1 MSAAFSRWPRLD
13 NNRHDPCL
21 PTPFDTD
28 PMATTKTT
36 PLNRLLDEGATLSP
50 EYGEGLSSHLPMAL
64 TALQRLGADAR
75 RLRAFAAHYTQQK
88 AMQPVPPP
96 QAWPSGDAWQGR
108 FGDIAAWP
116 AYRGLFRAWIAHEG
130 IGDVLG
136 QVLPALMR
144 GCGGAAF
151 HGLLRTAY
159 ALQARHADELADA
172 LAYWAARWM
181 DLGTPAPGG
190 TGADPA
196 AVLRGLALPKSNEPL
211 IAARMLAASR
221 RRAFA
226 PAADALRIDAD
237 TLPRIARLAA
247 RLYARSGN
255 FTILHVVTS
264 AQALQVL
271 LPWLDPSDV
280 EPAVA
285 HYWRAVVAGVA
296 ASGIDLN
303 ALGRAPTPRPWDEL
317 VAAARASDDDHLIK
331 LIDACREA
339 QQRQGGAPDWQRA
352 ATRVVKQGQA

>member
-1 MSAAFSRWPRLD
+1 
-13 NNRHDPCL
+13 
-21 PTPFDTD
+21 
-28 PMATTKTT
+28 MATPKTT

-64 TALQRLGADAR
+64 TALNRLGADAR
-75 RLRAFAAHYTQQK
+75 RLRSFAAHYTRAK
-88 AMQPVPPP
+88 ALQRVSPPVV
-96 QAWPSGDAWQGR
+96 WPSGDAWQGR

-116 AYRGLFRAWIAHEG
+116 AYRGLFRVWIAHEG
-130 IGDVLG
+130 IGDMLV

-144 GCGGAAF
+144 GCGGVAF

-190 TGADPA
+190 TVADPA
-196 AVLRGLALPKSNEPL
+196 VVLRGLALPKSNEPL
-211 IAARMLAASR
+211 IAQRMLTAAR

-226 PAADALRIDAD
+226 PAANALRIDAK
-237 TLPRIARLAA
+237 TLPRVARLAA
-247 RLYARSGN
+247 ELYARSGN

-264 AQALQVL
+264 AQALHEL
-271 LPWLDPSDV
+271 LPWLAPADV

-285 HYWRAVVAGVA
+285 CYWRAVVAGVA
-296 ASGIDLN
+296 ASGIDV
-303 ALGRAPTPRPWDEL
+303 ATPGRAPTPRPWDDL

-331 LIDACREA
+331 LVDACREA
-339 QQRQGGAPDWQRA
+339 QRVHGGAPDWQRA
-352 ATRVVKQGQA
+352 ATRVVA

>member
-1 MSAAFSRWPRLD
+1 
-13 NNRHDPCL
+13 
-21 PTPFDTD
+21 
-28 PMATTKTT
+28 MATPKNKPQRTPQRTPRRT
-36 PLNRLLDEGATLSP
+36 PLNSLLDDGASLSP
-50 EYGEGLSSHLPMAL
+50 EYGDGLSSHLPMAL

-75 RLRAFAAHYTQQK
+75 RLRAFAARYTQEK
-88 AMQPVPPP
+88 ALQPAPPP
-96 QAWPSGDAWQGR
+96 QTWPAGDAWQGR
-108 FGDIAAWP
+108 FGDITAWP
-116 AYRGLFRAWIAHEG
+116 AYRGLFRVWIAYEG
-130 IGDVLG
+130 IGDMLA

-190 TGADPA
+190 TVADPA
-196 AVLRGLALPKSNEPL
+196 VLLRGLVLPRSNEPL
-211 IAARMLAASR
+211 IAQRMHTASK

-226 PAADALRIDAD
+226 PAANALRIDAK

-247 RLYARSGN
+247 RLHARSGN

-271 LPWLDPSDV
+271 LPWLAPDDAG
-280 EPAVA
+280 PAVA
-285 HYWRAVVAGVA
+285 CYWRAVVAGAA
-296 ASGIDLN
+296 ASGIDMD

-331 LIDACREA
+331 LVDACREA
-339 QQRQGGAPDWQRA
+339 QQVHGGAPDWQRA
-352 ATRVVKQGQA
+352 ATKAVNQGKA